1 MDGQGMRKQDF
12 NHAISRLDRMTRSDF
27 ARVYRDRHDAD
38 RDFIAFERDRI
49 GFYLDSSPRIQ
60 DGLWEMVRS

>member
-49 GFYLDSSPRIQ
+49 GFYLKAERSVQ
-60 DGLWEMVRS
+60 ELLWGLVRN